1 MNTAIKRNLQIGFFL
16 SLIILIISSVA
27 SYITIDNLLSS
38 SDAVNHTHNVI
49 LELDEIWSIAKDA
62 ETGQR
67 GFLLTNDENF
77 LDRYHGADEKLMQSL
92 ATIRNL
98 TSDNP
103 TQQKKCDQLQVIL
116 TKRLAILK
124 QVLDIKK
131 AKSVQLID
139 NLLLGKKYM
148 DETGM
153 VISDMKSIER
163 HLLEKRIAARNKY
176 AGYAP
181 WLIIIAAILSII
193 LAILFYLK
201 VINDFEEKSKLQQE
215 LENNSKDLQNRI
227 NIIKN
232 LAEQISEGNYGLR
245 INRAEKDGLGI
256 LANSLD
262 KMANSLHHSFKQLN
276 EKEWMQ
282 TGIARLNE
290 IMVGEKDIQVLTN
303 EVLEFL
309 AFYTQSQ
316 VGALYLID
324 NDKLHFK
331 SGFAFQN
338 IDKKEINKG
347 EGISGQCALSGKQI
361 LVNNLNADDI
371 IISYASGEIKP
382 HTIVAE
388 PIFYDSKVKGVIE
401 LATTGTLSN
410 KVLQFLAAVTQN
422 IGIAIN
428 SAETRKKQIEL
439 LEETQAQS
447 EELQAQHYELENLN
461 SELGIQ
467 TQKIQASEEEL
478 RVQQEELLQSNRELE
493 ERSTLL
499 EEKNQLILERN
510 LQIQEKAEQLEWSTK
525 YKSEFLANMSH
536 ELRTPLNSILLL
548 SRLMT
553 ENVKLEKEQIEYANV
568 IQSAGQGLL
577 TLIDEILDLSQIESG
592 KMNLNFEE
600 MPVTEIAS
608 NMKALFEPVFRD
620 KKLDL
625 QIQIEPGLPATIETD
640 KLRLEQIIKNLL
652 SNALKFT
659 KDGYVRFKVSQPESD
674 KSLILFSVKDSGI
687 GISEDKQNLIFE
699 AFKQADGTTRRK
711 FGGTGLGL
719 SISKELARLLG
730 GQIKLVSKLG
740 EGSEFILIVPIKKP
754 SITISSE
761 PIAIREKTVN
771 YVKQKTIIEPEQ
783 ASAERY
789 ISAVIPNDIADDRY
803 EITPDDRIILIVEDE
818 TLFAKALLQYTRKQ
832 GYKGIVVVRGDEAV
846 PVAIKFHPTAILLDI
861 QLPVKDGW
869 EIMEE
874 LKANIQTRHIP
885 IHIMSSMQVKNESLL
900 KGAVDYFDKP
910 IAQAQMNEM
919 FKKLEHVWSKH
930 PKKVLIIEEN
940 LKHATAL
947 HYFLGNYKVNSV
959 ITSTIVDATN
969 LLNQSQIDCVI
980 LDTGLDDQDAYE
992 TLPEI
997 KKKPGLENLPII
1009 VFTGKNL
1016 SKTEESR
1023 MMTFADSIIVKT
1035 AHSYKRILDEVGLF
1049 LHVVQENSNDNN
1061 NSNKAL
1067 HNKIG
1072 GLTEVLKNKTVLIA
1086 DDDVRNIFSLTKA
1099 LEMHNMQVVSAI
1111 DGVEA
1116 LAKLEENPQIDIIL
1130 MDMMMPELDGYETIV
1145 QIRSKAKYKQLPILA
1160 ITAKA
1165 MKGDREKCIQ
1175 AGASDYIS
1183 KPVDIDQLTS
1193 LLRVW
1198 LYDKNS

>member
-1 MNTAIKRNLQIGFFL
+1 MNTAFKRNLQVGFFL

-27 SYITIDNLLSS
+27 SYVTIDNLLSS
-38 SDAVNHTHNVI
+38 SASVNHTHEVI
-49 LELDEIWSIAKDA
+49 LELDEILSIAQDA
-62 ETGQR
+62 ETSQR
-67 GFLLTNDENF
+67 GFLLTNDERF
-77 LDRYHGADEKLMQSL
+77 LDRYYGADGKLLQSL
-92 ATIRNL
+92 SIIRNL
-98 TSDNP
+98 TSDNQ
-103 TQQKKCDQLQVIL
+103 TQQRKCDQLEVMLI
-116 TKRLAILK
+116 KRLGVLKHTLDAKKIKGIL
-124 QVLDIKK
+124 LTDD
-131 AKSVQLID
+131 LRT
-139 NLLLGKKYM
+139 GKNYM
-148 DETGM
+148 DQTRR
-153 VISDMKSIER
+153 VINDMKNVEN
-163 HLLEKRIAARNKY
+163 HLLEIRITARNKY

-181 WLIIIAAILSII
+181 WLIVVASILSIV
-193 LAILFYLK
+193 LTILFYLR
-201 VINDFEEKSKLQQE
+201 VTNDFEEKSKLQQE
-215 LENNSKDLQNRI
+215 LEKNDKDLKNRI
-227 NIIKN
+227 SIIKN

-245 INRAEKDGLGI
+245 INPSEKDGLGN

-262 KMANSLHHSFKQLN
+262 KMANSLHQSFKQLN

-282 TGIARLNE
+282 TGIAKLNE
-290 IMVGEKDIQVLTN
+290 IMVGEKDTQSLTD
-303 EVLEFL
+303 EILEFL

-324 NDKLHFK
+324 KDKLYFK
-331 SGFAFQN
+331 SGFAMST
-338 IDKKEINKG
+338 DKKERNKG

-361 LVNNLNADDI
+361 LVSDLTNDDI

-388 PIFYDSKVKGVIE
+388 PVFYDNKVKGVIE
-401 LATTGTLSN
+401 LATTRNLSE
-410 KVLQFLAAVTQN
+410 KVLNFLTAVTPN

-428 SAETRKKQIEL
+428 SAETRQKQIEL

-447 EELQAQHYELENLN
+447 EELQSQHYELENLN
-461 SELGIQ
+461 SELGLQ

-493 ERSTLL
+493 ERSMLL

-553 ENVKLEKEQIEYANV
+553 ENVKLEKEQVEYANV
-568 IQSAGQGLL
+568 IQSAGRGLL
-577 TLIDEILDLSQIESG
+577 TLIDEILDLSQIEAG
-592 KMNLNFEE
+592 KMSLNFEE
-600 MPVTEIAS
+600 VPVAEITS

-620 KKLDL
+620 KNLDL
-625 QIQIEPGLPATIETD
+625 QIQIEPGAPSLIETD
-640 KLRLEQIIKNLL
+640 KARLEQIIKNLL
-652 SNALKFT
+652 SNSLKFT
-659 KDGYVRFKVSQPESD
+659 NEGYVRLKVSQPEND

-687 GISEDKQNLIFE
+687 GIHKEKQDLIFE

-719 SISKELARLLG
+719 SISKELTRLLG
-730 GQIKLVSKLG
+730 GKIKLNSKPG
-740 EGSEFILIVPIKKP
+740 EGSEFIVIVPIHKPVAVISPENETIGEKKVDHTKVE
-754 SITISSE
+754 S
-761 PIAIREKTVN
+761 A
-771 YVKQKTIIEPEQ
+771 IEP
-783 ASAERY
+783 SSVTPERY
-789 ISAVIPNDIADDRY
+789 ISSVIPKDIADDRF
-803 EITPDDRIILIVEDE
+803 EITVDDKIILIVEDE
-818 TLFAKALLQYTRKQ
+818 VIFAKALLNYTRKQ

-846 PVAIKFHPTAILLDI
+846 PIAIKYRPTAILLDI
-861 QLPVKDGW
+861 QLPIKDGW

-919 FKKLEHVWSKH
+919 FEKLKDVWSKH

-940 LKHATAL
+940 LQHAKAL
-947 HYFLGNYKVNSV
+947 NYYLANYEINSL
-959 ITSTIVDATN
+959 IASTIAEATN
-969 LLNQSQIDCVI
+969 LLKQSGIDCVI
-980 LDTGLDDQDAYE
+980 LDTGLDNQEAYE
-992 TLPEI
+992 NLYEI
-997 KKKPGLENLPII
+997 KNEPGLENLPII

-1016 SKTEESR
+1016 SQTEESKIKAY
-1023 MMTFADSIIVKT
+1023 ADSIIVKT

-1049 LHVVQENSNDNN
+1049 LHVVDGNNKGGNSSDK
-1061 NSNKAL
+1061 STHQKTGA
-1067 HNKIG
+1067 
-1072 GLTEVLKNKTVLIA
+1072 LTEVLKNKTVLIA

-1099 LEMHNMQVVSAI
+1099 LEMHNMNVVSAI
-1111 DGVEA
+1111 DGLEA
-1116 LAKLEENPQIDIIL
+1116 LTKLKENPQVDIVL
-1130 MDMMMPELDGYETIV
+1130 MDMMMPELDGYETIL
-1145 QIRSKAKYKQLPILA
+1145 QIRGKDQYKQLPILA

-1183 KPVDIDQLTS
+1183 KPIDIDQLTS